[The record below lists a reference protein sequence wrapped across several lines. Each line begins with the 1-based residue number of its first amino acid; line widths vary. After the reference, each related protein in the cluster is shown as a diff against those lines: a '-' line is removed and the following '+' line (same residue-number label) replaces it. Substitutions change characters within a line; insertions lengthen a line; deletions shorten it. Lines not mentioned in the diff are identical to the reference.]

1 MTDPIVIAAAPILIA
16 DADAEARS
24 WLRTVVGGRYGVDEV
39 DTGAAALERIAA
51 GGTRV
56 LIVGRRL
63 ADTTGA
69 ALLERATATFSPD
82 DRMPVTF
89 LLVGPD
95 GATPQID
102 DTEIPVF
109 YRLVRGMDPK
119 RVSELMNQAAAPL
132 PPQPPGEADP
142 AFAAV
147 VDAHVRALGAEMEP
161 AAAARAAIAAV
172 VELVDAD
179 RARCLYCDDEND
191 LLWSGAGPER
201 ADGGAASAHAREFS
215 VSAGLAG
222 FVARALVGVNVPR
235 AADDALYCAEVDNP
249 GGTGR
254 ERLAIQPVAGPDG
267 HVHAVLVA
275 VRDGARP
282 PFTPAE
288 LDKLAALASGW
299 APYILHMSMRV
310 LADTILGDRLDR
322 GPSEIFRQEAIV
334 HLVRRGQRGDV
345 VRVHPGWVGGTY
357 WLVVASLAA
366 AVTYAA
372 IAPVHQYAEG
382 AAVVHFTGRS
392 ELLAHEAGTIDS
404 LDVVP
409 GQKVQRGQILARIHD
424 TEQVGQLDTLGTEFE
439 HKLVACLQAPADPQ
453 VPQAL
458 GEIRSRSDTARLGVE
473 ARTIR
478 APEGGVVK
486 AVLARNGQRVTP
498 GTVVLSMVADT
509 SAEGL
514 QVIAFLPG
522 RERPRLRAEQ
532 ALRLTLPG
540 YRSVRITSAIHAIS
554 EVIGASEARAR
565 FLGDRLGDSLP
576 LTGAIV
582 VVEARL
588 TSPEFEADGE
598 KFQLYD
604 GMIGVAEV
612 QTQSRPLLQSLMP
625 ELR

>member
-1 MTDPIVIAAAPILIA
+1 MTDPIMIAAAPILIA

-39 DTGAAALERIAA
+39 DTGAAALARIAA
-51 GGTRV
+51 GGARV
-56 LIVGRRL
+56 LIVGPRL
-63 ADTTGA
+63 ADTTGEE
-69 ALLERATATFSPD
+69 LLERATAAFSPD

-89 LLVGPD
+89 LLAGPD
-95 GATPQID
+95 GATSQID
-102 DTEIPVF
+102 GTEIPVF
-109 YRLVRGMDPK
+109 YRLVRGMDPE

-132 PPQPPGEADP
+132 PPEPPGEADP
-142 AFAAV
+142 AFAAI

-161 AAAARAAIAAV
+161 AAAARAAIAAM

-222 FVARALVGVNVPR
+222 FAARARVGVNVPR

-275 VRDGARP
+275 IRDGARP

-310 LADTILGDRLDR
+310 QADTILGDRIDR

-345 VRVHPGWVGGTY
+345 VRVHPGWVRGTY
-357 WLVVASLAA
+357 WLVLASLAA

-372 IAPVHQYAEG
+372 IAQVHQYAEG
-382 AAVVHFTGRS
+382 AAVVQFTGRS
-392 ELLAHEAGTIDS
+392 ELLAHEPGTIDS

-424 TEQVGQLDTLGTEFE
+424 AEQVGQLDTLETEFE
-439 HKLVACLQAPADPQ
+439 RKLVACLQAPADPQ
-453 VPQAL
+453 VTQAP
-458 GEIRSRSDTARLGVE
+458 GEIRARRDTARLGVE

-478 APEGGVVK
+478 APEGGVIK

-514 QVIAFLPG
+514 EVIAFLPG
-522 RERPRLRAEQ
+522 SERPRLRARQ

-540 YRSVRITSAIHAIS
+540 YRSAQITSAIHAIS

-565 FLGDRLGDSLP
+565 FLGNRLGDSLP

-604 GMIGVAEV
+604 GMIGAAEV
-612 QTQSRPLLQSLMP
+612 QMQSRSLLQSLMP
-625 ELR
+625 ESR

>member
-24 WLRTVVGGRYGVDEV
+24 WLRMVVGGRYGVDEV
-39 DTGAAALERIAA
+39 DTSAAALERIAA

-56 LIVGRRL
+56 LIVGQQL

-69 ALLERATATFSPD
+69 ALLERATATFRPD

-89 LLVGPD
+89 LLAGLD

-119 RVSELMNQAAAPL
+119 RVSELMSQAAAPL

-142 AFAAV
+142 AFAAT
-147 VDAHVRALGAEMEP
+147 VDTHVRALGAEMEP

-191 LLWSGAGPER
+191 LLWSAAGPER
-201 ADGGAASAHAREFS
+201 GGGEAAGAHAREFS

-222 FVARALVGVNVPR
+222 FTARARVGVIVPR
-235 AADDALYCAEVDNP
+235 AADDAQYCAEVDNP

-254 ERLAIQPVAGPDG
+254 DCLAIQPVAGPDG
-267 HVHAVLVA
+267 HVHAVLIA
-275 VRDGARP
+275 VRDAGRP

-310 LADTILGDRLDR
+310 QADGILGDRLDR

-345 VRVHPGWVGGTY
+345 VRVYPGWVRSTY
-357 WLVVASLAA
+357 WLVIAALAA
-366 AVTYAA
+366 AVAYAA

-392 ELLAHEAGTIDS
+392 ELLAHEAGTIES

-424 TEQVGQLDTLGTEFE
+424 PEQVGQLD
-439 HKLVACLQAPADPQ
+439 
-453 VPQAL
+453 PQAL
-458 GEIRSRSDTARLGVE
+458 GEIRSRSDIARLGAE

-478 APEGGVVK
+478 APQSGVVR
-486 AVLARNGQRVTP
+486 AVHARNGQRVTP
-498 GTVVLSMVADT
+498 GTIVLSMVADT

-514 QVIAFLPG
+514 EVIAFLPG

-532 ALRLTLPG
+532 VLRLALPG
-540 YRSVRITSAIHAIS
+540 YRSARITSAIHTIS
-554 EVIGASEARAR
+554 EVTSASEARAR

-576 LTGAIV
+576 LTGALV

-598 KFQLYD
+598 KLQLYD

-612 QTQSRPLLQSLMP
+612 QMQSSSLLQSLIP
-625 ELR
+625 GLR